1 MRPFQLGAF
10 KAAVDTGRPICPV
23 AVRGARELLRDE
35 TLLPKPGRITLTFGP
50 LVISRAAARGTRD
63 ADQTSALRENGLVES
78 GARETG
84 WQEIVRLRDE
94 TREIIARGAGEPLL

>member
-1 MRPFQLGAF
+1 EGTFTAARGVRPFQLGAF

-50 LVISRAAARGTRD
+50 LVASRSPAHTTDDG
-63 ADQTSALRENGLVES
+63 REN
-78 GARETG
+78 G

-94 TREIIARGAGEPLL
+94 TREIIARGAAEPLL